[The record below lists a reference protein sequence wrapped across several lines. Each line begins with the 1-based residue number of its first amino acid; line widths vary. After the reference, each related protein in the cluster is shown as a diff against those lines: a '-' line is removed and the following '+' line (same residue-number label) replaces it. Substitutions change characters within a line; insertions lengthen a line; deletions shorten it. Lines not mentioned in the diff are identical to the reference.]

1 LMALPAVAV
10 CVSVRGSVVPG
21 ARWWFDHA
29 MPLTVVGGP
38 SGASRVI
45 TRGMRARE
53 VRPLQGTGVVFAWGG
68 HY

>member
-29 MPLTVVGGP
+29 MPLTVLTWPVLADAWPGR
-38 SGASRVI
+38 SVWSADRV
-45 TRGMRARE
+45 AR
-53 VRPLQGTGVVFAWGG
+53 PA
-68 HY
+68 